1 MNARQE
7 SSTTSFIFCLPEL
20 QSKKNQ
26 QPVPCQSVRGR
37 RSGHR
42 NDPPLIPNQT
52 GGIGETARRRGV
64 EVSRLA
70 RQALRPSSGH
80 VQAVSGVKLPWRLP
94 TPKCQQRQAAIP
106 SFSRFANGFE
116 LLISQLVNTVCSG
129 VSVYS
134 FSRHL
139 HSHPLPSS
147 CFYFILVGPV
157 VDGVLVVFFLCNCLS
172 CPACRHCC
180 TSPIFTI
187 SVALFCLRSA
197 SLRLSDQFFFAVVSY
212 QK

>member
-1 MNARQE
+1 M
-7 SSTTSFIFCLPEL
+7 
-20 QSKKNQ
+20 
-26 QPVPCQSVRGR
+26 GR

-70 RQALRPSSGH
+70 RQALRPSSGQ

-147 CFYFILVGPV
+147 CSYFILVGPV
-157 VDGVLVVFFLCNCLS
+157 VDGVLVVFFAIVYPVQRAVIVAHRPFSPYRLPCS
-172 CPACRHCC
+172 AYDQHPFVCR
-180 TSPIFTI
+180 TN
-187 SVALFCLRSA
+187 
-197 SLRLSDQFFFAVVSY
+197 FFS
-212 QK
+212 Q